1 MAEEKSKITK
11 EMNIGEIAQKFPD
24 SVGILMEEGMH
35 CIGCMA
41 SHFESLQQGLEA
53 HGKSE
58 EEITDILK
66 RMNKTVANKE

>member
-1 MAEEKSKITK
+1 MAEEKPKITK

-24 SVGILMEEGMH
+24 SVGVLMEEGMH

-41 SHFESLQQGLEA
+41 SHFETLEQGLGA

-58 EEITDILK
+58 EEIIDILK
-66 RMNKTVANKE
+66 RMNKAVADKE